1 MQNFVYISFL
11 YILCSYIVT
20 VIFLKLYCS
29 NIFLSSG
36 SALSDNSNYDAACH
50 GGKPAKMWDPPLL
63 YDLNLDPGERHP
75 VETDSA
81 IYRLGVKIGSNTLIV

>member
-1 MQNFVYISFL
+1 MYIYFL

-29 NIFLSSG
+29 TIFLSSG

-75 VETDSA
+75 VKTDSA
-81 IYRLGVKIGSNTLIV
+81 IYRLGVMIGNNALIVF

>member
-1 MQNFVYISFL
+1 M
-11 YILCSYIVT
+11 
-20 VIFLKLYCS
+20 
-29 NIFLSSG
+29 
-36 SALSDNSNYDAACH
+36 SDNSNYDAACH

-81 IYRLGVKIGSNTLIV
+81 IYRLGVKIGSNTLIVFCLMNLQLIYVNYIYLTIIEM